1 MVKFKVESLKFRGLC
16 LWALLLFSPLT
27 FAQREASDVRKGNRE
42 YKSENFSGA
51 EVDYRRALQTN
62 KDSYEAHYNL
72 GDALYR
78 QEKYADALEAYETA
92 ARSLDKKED
101 KTRYS
106 KVMHN
111 IGNCHFAAQ
120 QYDKAVSAY
129 QESLRAN
136 PKDNETRYNLV
147 KAMEMLQQQ
156 QQQQQQQ
163 QGGWKCSCGATNAD
177 SMGFCPSCGSKKPAA
192 EAAKSAFCP
201 QCGAKLAD
209 GAKFCT
215 ECGAKLG

>member
-1 MVKFKVESLKFRGLC
+1 MFKVESLKFRGLC

-42 YKSENFSGA
+42 YKNENFSEA

-78 QEKYADALEAYETA
+78 QEKYEDALEAFETA

-120 QYDKAVSAY
+120 QYDKAVSATAT
-129 QESLRAN
+129 EPRPATTTARAATTTA
-136 PKDNETRYNLV
+136 ERRSTTRP
-147 KAMEMLQQQ
+147 
-156 QQQQQQQ
+156 
-163 QGGWKCSCGATNAD
+163 GSATAATATT
-177 SMGFCPSCGSKKPAA
+177 AA
-192 EAAKSAFCP
+192 ERER
-201 QCGAKLAD
+201 D
-209 GAKFCT
+209 GQRDC
-215 ECGAKLG
+215 

>member
-1 MVKFKVESLKFRGLC
+1 MVKCKVESLKFRGLC

-92 ARSLDKKED
+92 ARSLDKKEE

-136 PKDNETRYNLV
+136 PKDNESRAMNLSERFFILLPPY
-147 KAMEMLQQQ
+147 AGQ
-156 QQQQQQQ
+156 
-163 QGGWKCSCGATNAD
+163 
-177 SMGFCPSCGSKKPAA
+177 PAA
-192 EAAKSAFCP
+192 SRTASPLLATWTASALTSMWAVLP
-201 QCGAKLAD
+201 
-209 GAKFCT
+209 
-215 ECGAKLG
+215 